1 MSCMTPTPRPADAP
15 VCFQTS
21 LSALQTQRQP
31 MPSLTNVLGTSP
43 QHPALPG
50 DNQGTG
56 GMPEKQG
63 KHKQQP

>member
-1 MSCMTPTPRPADAP
+1 MTPTPRPADAP
-15 VCFQTS
+15 V
-21 LSALQTQRQP
+21 L
-31 MPSLTNVLGTSP
+31 PSLTNVLGTSP

-63 KHKQQP
+63 KHNSNHELEGAPLLTGC